1 MSFKDLNKD
10 QNMAL
15 EYVKGGSNVFL
26 TGPAGTGKT
35 YTLNKV
41 IEWAKES
48 RLRFAITATTGCA
61 AILIGGQTLHSY
73 LGIGLGKKP
82 VEALYRYMDSQSVKK
97 LKELEFLIIDE
108 ISMLNNDIFTKV
120 SHLFCMIKRKREPFG
135 GMQVLVCG
143 DFCQL
148 PPVEPDYAFMCDEWN
163 RSEFKMVYLS
173 ESFRQIGD
181 MRLFELLQRARWGK
195 LSNEDI
201 NILYGVRDNPPNDG
215 DIKPTKLYSLNADVD
230 RINMSE
236 YQKLVDEGSESMDY
250 VSKYSCKD
258 AKDWADSCNVPGN
271 VKVCEGCQV
280 VLTRN
285 LNADDGLVN
294 GSRGIVLR
302 VDKDGAMVKFKNGIV
317 VKVGYARDKVEDHQK
332 EADEP
337 KKEGDDTTE
346 KEKKVKKMKLV
357 TVDYLPL
364 RLAYALTIHKS
375 QGMTLDSVEIDLGPS
390 IFSPGQAYTALSRAK
405 SLKSVY
411 LTRFI
416 PSAFK
421 ADPEVVRFYRGM

>member
-1 MSFKDLNKD
+1 MYYEDLNEL
-10 QNMAL
+10 QNMAMKYI
-15 EYVKGGSNVFL
+15 EKGRNVFL

-35 YTLNKV
+35 YTLKKV
-41 IEWAKES
+41 IEWATCK
-48 RLRFAITATTGCA
+48 RLRFGITATTGCA
-61 AILIGGQTLHSY
+61 AILIGGQTLHSF
-73 LGIGLGKKP
+73 LGIGLAKKP
-82 VEALYRYMDSQSVKK
+82 VETLYRYMDSQTVKK
-97 LKELEFLIIDE
+97 LKDLQFLIIDE

-120 SHLFCMIKRKREPFG
+120 SHLFCMVKRRREPFG

-163 RSEFKMVYLS
+163 RTDFQTVYLS

-181 MRLFELLQRARWGK
+181 SRLFELLQRARWGK
-195 LSNEDI
+195 LSKEDI
-201 NILYGVRDNPPNDG
+201 DILYKVRDNPPEDG
-215 DIKPTKLYSLNADVD
+215 DIRPTKLYSLNSDVD
-230 RINMSE
+230 RINMAE
-236 YQKLVDEGSESMDY
+236 YKKLVDEGSESMDY
-250 VSKYSCKD
+250 ISKYSCKD
-258 AKDWADSCNVPGN
+258 AKDWADSCNVPGS

-285 LNADDGLVN
+285 LNTEDGLVN

-302 VDKDGAMVKFKNGIV
+302 VERDGALVKFKNGVV
-317 VKVGYARDKVEDHQK
+317 VKVGYARDKVEDHNK
-332 EADEP
+332 EEE
-337 KKEGDDTTE
+337 KKEGEEE
-346 KEKKVKKMKLV
+346 KEGEKKKVAKLV

-390 IFSPGQAYTALSRAK
+390 IFSAGQAYTALSRAK
-405 SLKSVY
+405 SIKSVY

-421 ADPEVVRFYRGM
+421 ADPEVVRFYEKK